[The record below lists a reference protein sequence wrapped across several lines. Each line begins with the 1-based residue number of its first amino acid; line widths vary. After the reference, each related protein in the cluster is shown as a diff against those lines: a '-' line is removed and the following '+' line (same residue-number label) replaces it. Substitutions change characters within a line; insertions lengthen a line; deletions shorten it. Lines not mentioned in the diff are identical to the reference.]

1 MASRNEA
8 STLASNIQQSFDRYW
23 LNFALIFQDVTDQ
36 FKTGQWLSNQN
47 QPLLWLVKGLR

>member
-23 LNFALIFQDVTDQ
+23 LNFALILQSCCFASFESRADPQSAVPISPT
-36 FKTGQWLSNQN
+36 K
-47 QPLLWLVKGLR
+47 LR